1 MSMLIAALLMAPVAQ
16 DPTPAETSPDLK
28 MICRTIAVTG
38 SRVHNERVCKTRA
51 EWVAYRQEA
60 RRHVEQIQN
69 NRGTA
74 IRDNDLQN
82 AGAGGI

>member
-1 MSMLIAALLMAPVAQ
+1 MLMLMAALLVAPAAQ
-16 DPTPAETSPDLK
+16 DPSPAGESPDLK
-28 MICRTIAVTG
+28 IVCRSIAVTG

-69 NRGTA
+69 QRGTA
-74 IRDNDLQN
+74 VLDNDQAN
-82 AGAGGI
+82 AGKGGI